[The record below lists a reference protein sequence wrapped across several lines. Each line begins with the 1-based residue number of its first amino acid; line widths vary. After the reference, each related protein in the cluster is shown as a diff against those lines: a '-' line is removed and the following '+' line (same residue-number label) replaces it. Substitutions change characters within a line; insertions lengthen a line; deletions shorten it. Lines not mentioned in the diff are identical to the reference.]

1 MRKTLILSV
10 VILVLSSCKEAR
22 NVIYLKE
29 AETLPVELLQQKA
42 EPADVKIAVG
52 DELSVK
58 IESDDQEA
66 VAAFNRQ
73 RLSMTD
79 SNSSFPSDGGNT
91 EGNMYNVDNDG
102 NITLPVIGKVSVSGL
117 TRFDAERLI
126 ASLLYP
132 QYVKQEPVVTVR
144 ITNFRITVLGDVSS
158 PGVVEVKEDRINI
171 LELLAKAGDLNIT
184 GRRDNVLLIRTN
196 ADGTREIFRYDLNDK
211 YLLFS
216 PYYYLRQNDIVY
228 VEQNRSRARN
238 AYSVPSVVTFAVGLL
253 STSVSIANLVVVL
266 SRY

>member
-1 MRKTLILSV
+1 MILSFV
-10 VILVLSSCKEAR
+10 ALMLSSCKEAK
-22 NVIYLKE
+22 NVVYLKE

-42 EPADVKIAVG
+42 EPVDVKIAVG
-52 DELSVK
+52 DELSIK

-73 RLSMTD
+73 QISSDALSQTPSG
-79 SNSSFPSDGGNT
+79 SNS
-91 EGNMYNVDNDG
+91 EGSMYNVDNDG

-117 TRFDAERLI
+117 SRYDAERLI

-132 QYVKQEPVVTVR
+132 QYVNQEPVVTVR

-158 PGVVEVKEDRINI
+158 PGVIDVKEDRINI

-184 GRRDNVLLIRTN
+184 GRRDNVLLIRSN

-228 VEQNRSRARN
+228 VEQNRSKTRS
-238 AYSVPSVVTFAVGLL
+238 AYIVPSVVTFAVGLL
-253 STSVSIANLVVVL
+253 STSVSIANLVVTL

>member
-1 MRKTLILSV
+1 MRKTLMLFL
-10 VILVLSSCKEAR
+10 LVLLISSCREAR

-29 AETLPVELLQQKA
+29 AETLPVELLQQKT
-42 EPADVKIAVG
+42 EPTDVKIAVG
-52 DELSVK
+52 DELSIK

-73 RLSMTD
+73 QVVSDGLT
-79 SNSSFPSDGGNT
+79 SNAGGNT
-91 EGNMYNVDNDG
+91 EGSIYNVDNDG
-102 NITLPVIGKVSVSGL
+102 NIVLPVIGKVSVTGL
-117 TRFDAERLI
+117 TRYDAERLI

-132 QYVKQEPVVTVR
+132 QYVNQEPVVTVR

-158 PGVVEVKEDRINI
+158 PGVIDVKEDRINI
-171 LELLAKAGDLNIT
+171 LELLAKAGDLTIT

-228 VEQNRSRARN
+228 VEQNRSKTRSAFTI
-238 AYSVPSVVTFAVGLL
+238 PSVVTF
-253 STSVSIANLVVVL
+253 SVSMITTSITIANLVITL

>member
-1 MRKTLILSV
+1 MRKTLILSFV
-10 VILVLSSCKEAR
+10 VLLLSSCKEAR

-29 AETLPVELLQQKA
+29 AETLPVELLQQKT

-52 DELSVK
+52 DELSIK

-73 RLSMTD
+73 NISSDALS
-79 SNSSFPSDGGNT
+79 SSAVGGGS
-91 EGNMYNVDNDG
+91 EGSMYNVDNDG
-102 NITLPVIGKVSVSGL
+102 NIVLPVIGKVSVSGL

-132 QYVKQEPVVTVR
+132 QYVNQEPVVTVR

-158 PGVVEVKEDRINI
+158 PGVIEVKEDRINI
-171 LELLAKAGDLNIT
+171 LELLAKAGDLTIT

-228 VEQNRSRARN
+228 VEQNRSKARS
-238 AYSVPSVVTFAVGLL
+238 AFIIPSVVSFAVGLV
-253 STSVSIANLVVVL
+253 STSVSIANLVVTL

>member
-1 MRKTLILSV
+1 MRKTLMLFL
-10 VILVLSSCKEAR
+10 LVLLISSCREAR

-29 AETLPVELLQQKA
+29 AETLPVELLQQKT
-42 EPADVKIAVG
+42 EPTDVKIAVG
-52 DELSVK
+52 DELSIK

-73 RLSMTD
+73 QVVSGGLT
-79 SNSSFPSDGGNT
+79 SNAGGNT
-91 EGNMYNVDNDG
+91 EGSIYNVDNDG
-102 NITLPVIGKVSVSGL
+102 NIVLPVIGKVSVTGL
-117 TRFDAERLI
+117 TRYDAERLI

-132 QYVKQEPVVTVR
+132 QYVNQEPVVTVR

-158 PGVVEVKEDRINI
+158 PGVVDVKEDRINI

-228 VEQNRSRARN
+228 VEQNRSKSRSAFTL
-238 AYSVPSVVTFAVGLL
+238 PSVVTFSVSLL
-253 STSVSIANLVVVL
+253 STSISVANLIVTL

>member
-1 MRKTLILSV
+1 MRKTLMLFL
-10 VILVLSSCKEAR
+10 LVLLISSCREAR

-29 AETLPVELLQQKA
+29 AETLPVELLQQKT
-42 EPADVKIAVG
+42 EPTDVKIAVG
-52 DELSVK
+52 DELSIK

-73 RLSMTD
+73 QVVSDGLT
-79 SNSSFPSDGGNT
+79 SNAGGNT
-91 EGNMYNVDNDG
+91 EGSIYNVDNDG
-102 NITLPVIGKVSVSGL
+102 NIVLPVIGKVSVTGL
-117 TRFDAERLI
+117 TRYDAERLI

-132 QYVKQEPVVTVR
+132 QYVNQEPVVTVR

-158 PGVVEVKEDRINI
+158 PGVVDVKEDRINI
-171 LELLAKAGDLNIT
+171 LELLAKAGDLTIT

-228 VEQNRSRARN
+228 VEQNRSKSRSAFTL
-238 AYSVPSVVTFAVGLL
+238 PSVVTFSVSLL
-253 STSVSIANLVVVL
+253 STSISVANLIVTL